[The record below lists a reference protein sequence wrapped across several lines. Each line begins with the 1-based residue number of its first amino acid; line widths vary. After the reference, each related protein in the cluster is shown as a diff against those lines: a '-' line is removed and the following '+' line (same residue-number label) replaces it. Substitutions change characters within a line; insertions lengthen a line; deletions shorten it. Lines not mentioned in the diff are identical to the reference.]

1 MQIYRAKDYHDM
13 SRKAA
18 NIISAQVI
26 MKPSCVLG
34 LATGSTPIGTY
45 RQLIE
50 WYEKGDLDFAHV
62 TSINLDEYKGLSG
75 DNDQSYRYF
84 MNHNFFSHINIPME
98 RTFVPNGLEKNSDAA
113 CAAYNEII
121 RSCGGIDLQLLGLGH
136 NGHIG
141 FNEPGEAF
149 EKETH
154 CVDLTES
161 TIEANKRFFEKE
173 EDVPRQAYTM
183 GIKNIMQ
190 ARKILLVVSGEDK
203 ADILAQVLEGPITP
217 QVPASILQLHNDV
230 TVVADEAALSKLTR
244 Y

>member
-62 TSINLDEYKGLSG
+62 TSVNLDEYKGLSG

-98 RTFVPNGLEKNSDAA
+98 RTFVPNGLEKDSDAA

-230 TVVADEAALSKLTR
+230 TVVADQAALSKLTR